1 LQYYC
6 IKCAVQRY
14 SNTIFDR
21 IWIIYLCLAHDF
33 QKKGDTVENYFD
45 ANTPIYLQLVKL
57 FTIRIAGGEWN
68 PGDRVMSVR
77 DLAVM
82 FKVNPNT
89 VQRALAELERD
100 GLVYTERTSG
110 RFITGEKDKILE
122 ARSRLADQEIA
133 EFVKQMRQLGYS
145 REQWLALVE
154 ETMKKENT

>member
-1 LQYYC
+1 MENTFD
-6 IKCAVQRY
+6 
-14 SNTIFDR
+14 SNS
-21 IWIIYLCLAHDF
+21 
-33 QKKGDTVENYFD
+33 
-45 ANTPIYLQLVKL
+45 PIYLQLVKL

-77 DLAVM
+77 DLAVE

-110 RFITGEKDKILE
+110 RFITNEKEIIQK
-122 ARSRLADQEIA
+122 ARSRLVDEEVADFI
-133 EFVKQMRQLGYS
+133 KQMRQLGYS

-154 ETMKKENT
+154 ETLKKEII